1 MRTLEL
7 TADRGGE
14 RLDTFIAR
22 RCPEL
27 SRSHARRLIDE
38 GLVSVNG
45 RKVKPSERVAAGLS
59 VSVTIPP
66 PETITLVPEAIPLT
80 IIYQDGDIIVLD
92 KPAGLTVHPAPGHP
106 SGTLVNALLAA
117 CPDLRGIA
125 GTRRPGIV
133 HRLDK
138 DTSGLMVVAKND
150 RAQRALQRQLKDR
163 DVRKT
168 YLALVRGVP
177 APREGTIAAPIGRHP
192 KNRKKMA
199 VVADGR
205 EATTR
210 YRVRE
215 EIAGGQYSLL
225 EVEPVTGRTHQIRVH
240 LAAVGHPVVGDAT
253 YGRPSAAVGRQFLHA
268 HKLAFG
274 MPLGGRTVEFES
286 PLPADLREAL
296 SQLRAG

>member
-92 KPAGLTVHPAPGHP
+92 KPAGLTVHPASGHP

-125 GTRRPGIV
+125 GTLRPGIV

-268 HKLAFG
+268 HKLAFA